1 MRATQPLK
9 SEGGTQ
15 AFLPVR
21 PAELHS
27 AVSGKRVRANYVRQ
41 RVYKPAGRTG
51 RRPVFLA
58 CAAAKPAQTRRY
70 LAIPELFARLRH
82 CKSLFPRDAETSTRD
97 ARATL
102 TESRSGAFENAD
114 RYGSDPIPN
123 DVLDR

>member
-41 RVYKPAGRTG
+41 RVTNPLGAQAAGLCSWRVQLPSRLRPDAISLSRNSSLGCAIAKACFRGTRKPARE
-51 RRPVFLA
+51 
-58 CAAAKPAQTRRY
+58 TRA
-70 LAIPELFARLRH
+70 LP
-82 CKSLFPRDAETSTRD
+82 
-97 ARATL
+97 
-102 TESRSGAFENAD
+102 SRSPGQEFLKTRIVTD
-114 RYGSDPIPN
+114 RIPFPT
-123 DVLDR
+123 VL